1 MTEHQIIDQL
11 LNNPPEFL
19 RDTFFGIVE
28 ENLSDHPLH
37 QAINKLDPNAQIR
50 IISAINGGF

>member
-1 MTEHQIIDQL
+1 MTEQQILTQL
-11 LNNPPEFL
+11 LNNPPDFL

-37 QAINKLDPNAQIR
+37 QAINKLDLNAQVR
-50 IISAINGGF
+50 IFSAINNYF